1 MSGIVGG
8 AGSKSGVI
16 GTTELDYEKGTWTP
30 VFKGNNTGS
39 VIAHTISHATYVKIG
54 KFVTC
59 QFFVVRAD
67 ASGGSDVVT
76 WTGVPFASEGT
87 GYHASVGTA
96 WCGASEE
103 ALVLQDNYANNVYNF
118 VETGGVYHSYTQ
130 HANGGNIGATFTII
144 IE

>member
-59 QFFVVRAD
+59 QFLLSVLMPVVGLMLLHGQECHLLQKEQAIM
-67 ASGGSDVVT
+67 
-76 WTGVPFASEGT
+76 
-87 GYHASVGTA
+87 
-96 WCGASEE
+96 
-103 ALVLQDNYANNVYNF
+103 LVL
-118 VETGGVYHSYTQ
+118 GLLGVVQVKKH
-130 HANGGNIGATFTII
+130 
-144 IE
+144 